1 MELFRGDSFI
11 KKIISEDYEFRLGDK
26 IHIAVLKNAY
36 SREYLHEQT
45 IDVQSETNEINFEI
59 LPSETDKFPI
69 EKLLLEI
76 ELTTTDGIVK
86 TNQYDL
92 QIKADGIYE
101 RN

>member
-11 KKIISEDYEFRLGDK
+11 KKITSSYQFRVGDTL
-26 IHIAVLKNAY
+26 HIAVMKNAY
-36 SREYLHEQT
+36 SRDYLHEQL
-45 IDVQSETNEINFEI
+45 IEIESNTNEINFEI
-59 LPSETDKFPI
+59 LPSETDNFPI

-76 ELTTTDGIVK
+76 ELTTIDGIVK

-92 QIKADGIYE
+92 EVKADGIYE

>member
-11 KKIISEDYEFRLGDK
+11 KKITSSYQFRVGDK
-26 IHIAVLKNAY
+26 LHIAVMKNAY
-36 SREYLHEQT
+36 SKDYLHEQT
-45 IDVQSETNEINFEI
+45 IEVESNTNEINFEI
-59 LPSETDKFPI
+59 LPSESDKFPI

-76 ELTTTDGIVK
+76 ELTTNDGIVK

-92 QIKADGIYE
+92 IVKADGIYE

>member
-11 KKIISEDYEFRLGDK
+11 KEITSNYQFKAGDQL
-26 IHIAVLKNAY
+26 HIAVMKNAY
-36 SREYLHEQT
+36 SREYLHEQ
-45 IDVQSETNEINFEI
+45 IIEIEKETNSIILEI

-76 ELTTTDGIVK
+76 ELTTTEGIVK

-92 QIKADGIYE
+92 EVKADGIYE

>member
-11 KKIISEDYEFRLGDK
+11 KKITSNYQFRNGDK
-26 IHIAVLKNAY
+26 LHIAVLKNAY
-36 SREYLHEQT
+36 SREYLYEQT
-45 IDVQSETNEINFEI
+45 ITMQNDTNEINFEI

-76 ELTTTDGIVK
+76 ELTTIDGIVK
-86 TNQYDL
+86 TNQYEL
-92 QIKADGIYE
+92 TVKADGIYE

>member
-11 KKIISEDYEFRLGDK
+11 KKITSSYQFRFGDTL
-26 IHIAVLKNAY
+26 HIAVMKNAY
-36 SREYLHEQT
+36 SRDYLHEQL
-45 IDVQSETNEINFEI
+45 IEIESNTNEINFEI
-59 LPSETDKFPI
+59 LPSETDNFPI

-76 ELTTTDGIVK
+76 ELTTIDGIVK

-92 QIKADGIYE
+92 EVKADGICE

>member
-11 KKIISEDYEFRLGDK
+11 KKITSNYQFKTGDK
-26 IHIAVLKNAY
+26 LHIAVMKNAY
-36 SREYLHEQT
+36 SKDYLHEQ
-45 IDVQSETNEINFEI
+45 IIEVKANTNEINFEI
-59 LPSETDKFPI
+59 LPSESDKFPI

-92 QIKADGIYE
+92 IVKADGIYE

>member
-11 KKIISEDYEFRLGDK
+11 KKISSNYQFKSGDK
-26 IHIAVLKNAY
+26 IHIAVMKNAY
-36 SREYLHEQT
+36 SKDYLHEQT
-45 IDVQSETNEINFEI
+45 IEIQNNTNEINFEI

-76 ELTTTDGIVK
+76 ELTTSEGIVK

-92 QIKADGIYE
+92 QVKADGIYE

>member
-11 KKIISEDYEFRLGDK
+11 KKITSNYQFRSGDK
-26 IHIAVLKNAY
+26 FHIAVMKNAY
-36 SREYLHEQT
+36 SRDYLHEQT
-45 IDVQSETNEINFEI
+45 IEIKSNTNEINFEI
-59 LPSETDKFPI
+59 LPSETDKFPT

-76 ELTTTDGIVK
+76 ELTTTNGIVK

-92 QIKADGIYE
+92 EVKADGIYE

>member
-11 KKIISEDYEFRLGDK
+11 KKIISTYEFRIGDK
-26 IHIAVLKNAY
+26 LHIAVMKNAY
-36 SREYLHEQT
+36 SKKYLHEQT
-45 IDVQSETNEINFEI
+45 ITIQNNTNEITFEI

-69 EKLLLEI
+69 EELLLEI
-76 ELTTTDGIVK
+76 ELTTNDGIVK

-92 QIKADGIYE
+92 DVKADGIHE

>member
-11 KKIISEDYEFRLGDK
+11 KKISSNYQFKSGDK
-26 IHIAVLKNAY
+26 IHIAVMKNAY
-36 SREYLHEQT
+36 SKYYLHEQT
-45 IDVQSETNEINFEI
+45 IEIQNNTNEINFEI

-76 ELTTTDGIVK
+76 ELTTSEGIVK

-92 QIKADGIYE
+92 QVKVDGIYE

>member
-11 KKIISEDYEFRLGDK
+11 KKITSSYQFRVGDK
-26 IHIAVLKNAY
+26 LHIAVMKNAY
-36 SREYLHEQT
+36 SKDYLHEQT
-45 IDVQSETNEINFEI
+45 IEVKSNTNEINFEI
-59 LPSETDKFPI
+59 LPSESDKFPI

-76 ELTTTDGIVK
+76 ELTTNDGIVK

-92 QIKADGIYE
+92 IVKADGIYE

>member
-11 KKIISEDYEFRLGDK
+11 KKITSTYQFRVGDK
-26 IHIAVLKNAY
+26 LHIAVMKNAY
-36 SREYLHEQT
+36 SKDYLHEQT
-45 IDVQSETNEINFEI
+45 IEVKSNTNEINFEI
-59 LPSETDKFPI
+59 LPSETDKLPI

-76 ELTTTDGIVK
+76 ELTTNDGIVK

-92 QIKADGIYE
+92 EVKADGIYE

>member
-11 KKIISEDYEFRLGDK
+11 KKIVSNYEFRTGDK
-26 IHIAVLKNAY
+26 LHIAVLKNAY
-36 SREYLHEQT
+36 SKKYLHEQIIT
-45 IDVQSETNEINFEI
+45 IQNNTNEINFEI

-86 TNQYDL
+86 TNQYEL
-92 QIKADGIYE
+92 NVKVDGIYE

>member
-11 KKIISEDYEFRLGDK
+11 KKIVSDDYKFRLGDK

-36 SREYLHEQT
+36 SRQYLHEQT
-45 IDVQSETNEINFEI
+45 INVQGETNEINFEI

-76 ELTTTDGIVK
+76 ELTTIDGIVK

-92 QIKADGIYE
+92 QVKADGIYE

>member
-11 KKIISEDYEFRLGDK
+11 KKITSTYQFRSGDK
-26 IHIAVLKNAY
+26 LHIAVMKNAY
-36 SREYLHEQT
+36 SRDYLHEHT
-45 IDVQSETNEINFEI
+45 ITIQNNTNEINFEI

-76 ELTTTDGIVK
+76 ELTTIDGIVK

-92 QIKADGIYE
+92 QVKADGIYE

>member
-11 KKIISEDYEFRLGDK
+11 KKITSNYQFRSGDK
-26 IHIAVLKNAY
+26 LHIAVMKNAY

-45 IDVQSETNEINFEI
+45 ITIQNNANEINFEI
-59 LPSETDKFPI
+59 LPNETDKFPI

-76 ELTTTDGIVK
+76 ELTTNDGIVK
-86 TNQYDL
+86 TNQYEL
-92 QIKADGIYE
+92 IVKADGIYE

>member
-11 KKIISEDYEFRLGDK
+11 KKISSNYQFKSGDK
-26 IHIAVLKNAY
+26 IHIAVMKNAY

-45 IDVQSETNEINFEI
+45 IEIQNNTNEINFEI

-76 ELTTTDGIVK
+76 ELTTSGGIVK

-92 QIKADGIYE
+92 QVKADGIYE